1 MLSSLR
7 QTYSQLITSGGQLLL
22 LFAGFHL
29 NTPEAWLVCLSLIA
43 LISLL
48 AWYSA
53 LHRQR
58 LILGTPTSRIASAAQ
73 GYVELLGDGAP
84 IDHAILGKYS
94 NLPCLW
100 YRYKVEAKNYKGE
113 WHTEATGESDAPFLL
128 DDGSARCVIDPQH
141 AEIIT
146 QHNDVWRAGDRRYTE
161 WKLLERDEIYALGEF
176 KTYGGSNNPTTLND
190 LIKAVLIEWK
200 SDNENLLKR
209 FDLNKNG
216 LLDMEEWLLARQAA
230 KREASKR
237 LAEVRAEADTHFLLK
252 PHNGRLFLIS
262 NLSPEKLA
270 GRYALWTLLHL
281 LIFLGALGGVTW
293 VLQ

>member
-1 MLSSLR
+1 MLNSLR

-29 NTPEAWLVCLSLIA
+29 NSPEAWLWCLALIA
-43 LISLL
+43 LISLF

-73 GYVELLGDGAP
+73 GYVELLGDGTP
-84 IDHAILGKYS
+84 IDHAILGKHS

-100 YRYKVEAKNYKGE
+100 YRYKVETKNHKNE
-113 WHTEATGESDAPFLL
+113 WRTEATGESNAPFLL
-128 DDGSARCVIDPQH
+128 DDGSGRCVIDPQA

-146 QHNDVWRAGDRRYTE
+146 QHKDVWRVDDRRYTE

-176 KTYGGSNNPTTLND
+176 KTFGGSNNPTTLND
-190 LIKAVLIEWK
+190 LIKEVLIEWK
-200 SDNENLLKR
+200 SDNEHLLQR

-237 LAEVRAEADTHFLLK
+237 LAEVRAEPDTHFMLK

-262 NLSPEKLA
+262 NISPEKLA
-270 GRYALWTLLHL
+270 GRYALWTVLHL
-281 LIFLGALGGVTW
+281 LIFLGALAGITW